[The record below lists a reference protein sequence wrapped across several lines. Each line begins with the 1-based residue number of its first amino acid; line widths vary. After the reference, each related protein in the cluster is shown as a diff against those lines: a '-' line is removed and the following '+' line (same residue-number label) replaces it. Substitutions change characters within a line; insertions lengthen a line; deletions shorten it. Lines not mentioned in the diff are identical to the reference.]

1 MGSIRPLTNLAMA
14 YTFCSMRTIKPLYD
28 ARVEDLMPG
37 DLVIA
42 ECACGH
48 SIAITPSTLVHGLR
62 LQPYER
68 ILDLAPRMRC
78 RECDERGKVVV
89 SIRWAAARSAA
100 G

>member
-1 MGSIRPLTNLAMA
+1 MKAL
-14 YTFCSMRTIKPLYD
+14 FE
-28 ARVEDLMPG
+28 ARVEDLGPG

-48 SIAITPSTLVHGLR
+48 SIAIQPSTLVHGLR

-89 SIRWAAARSAA
+89 SIKWGALD
-100 G
+100 